1 LHVLQTRLPNTARSF
16 TTKAP
21 AWDSLLDPSRA
32 YRYPECW
39 QLLVMRIYLDY
50 NATTPVDPAVLDAM
64 LPYFAETFGNAS
76 SIHSP
81 GQRARGAVDGARAS
95 VAALLGAKNSE
106 IVFTS
111 GGTESDNLALFGA
124 VAASQEPHKHIITTA
139 IEHHAVLNSAQAL
152 EKLGVAVTYIPV
164 GREGVV
170 DLADIRRAIT
180 PETMLISV
188 MHANNEL
195 GTIQPIEEISRI
207 ASAAKVLFHC
217 DAVQTAGKLPL
228 DVNRLGVDLLS
239 ISAHKIYG
247 PKGTGALYVRSGTPL
262 EPQFHGGHHERDRRP
277 GTENV
282 PGIVG
287 LGKAAELARKN
298 LMTDCARITS
308 LRNRLEDTLLGACAD
323 AHVNGKRAQ
332 RVSNTS
338 NISFHAAGGEA
349 LVIALD
355 LQGIACSTGAACSSG
370 AVGPSHVLMAIG
382 LSPDEARSS
391 LRFSLGRTTTPAE
404 IDQVVAVIPQ
414 AVERLRALSPLNTNA
429 AISA

>member
-1 LHVLQTRLPNTARSF
+1 
-16 TTKAP
+16 
-21 AWDSLLDPSRA
+21 
-32 YRYPECW
+32 
-39 QLLVMRIYLDY
+39 MRIYLDH

-64 LPYFAETFGNAS
+64 LPYFAENFGNAS

-81 GQRARGAVDGARAS
+81 GQRARGAVDAARAS
-95 VAALLGAKNSE
+95 VAALLGAKPSE

-111 GGTESDNLALFGA
+111 GGTESDNLALFGV
-124 VAASQEPHKHIITTA
+124 VAASQEPRKHIITTA
-139 IEHHAVLNSAQAL
+139 IEHHAVLNAAQAL
-152 EKLGVAVTYIPV
+152 ENLGAEVTFIPV
-164 GREGVV
+164 GREGI
-170 DLADIRRAIT
+170 ADPEGIRRALR
-180 PETMLISV
+180 PETILISV

-195 GTIQPIEEISRI
+195 GTIQPIEEIGRV
-207 ASAAKVLFHC
+207 AAAADVLFHC
-217 DAVQTAGKLPL
+217 DAVQSAAKLPL

-247 PKGTGALYVRSGTPL
+247 PTGVGALYVRSGTPL
-262 EPQFHGGHHERDRRP
+262 EPQFYGGHHERDRRP

-298 LMTDCARITS
+298 LQTDCARITT
-308 LRNRLEDTLLGACAD
+308 LRNRFEDALLAACGD
-323 AHVNGKRAQ
+323 ARVNGNRAQ

-370 AVGPSHVLMAIG
+370 AVGPSHVLLAIG

-391 LRFSLGRTTTPAE
+391 LRLSLGRTTTAEE
-404 IDQVVAVIPQ
+404 IDQAIAVIPQ
-414 AVERLRALSPLNTNA
+414 AFERLRALSPLSSNA
-429 AISA
+429 PISA

>member
-1 LHVLQTRLPNTARSF
+1 
-16 TTKAP
+16 
-21 AWDSLLDPSRA
+21 
-32 YRYPECW
+32 
-39 QLLVMRIYLDY
+39 MRIYLDY

-64 LPYFAETFGNAS
+64 LPYFGENFGNAS

-95 VAALLGAKNSE
+95 VAALLGAKPSE

-111 GGTESDNLALFGA
+111 GGTEADNLALFGV
-124 VAASQEPHKHIITTA
+124 VAASQEPRKHVITTA
-139 IEHHAVLNSAQAL
+139 IEHHAVLNAAQAL
-152 EKLGVAVTYIPV
+152 EKSGVAVTYIPV
-164 GREGVV
+164 GREGIV
-170 DLADIRRAIT
+170 DPEEIRRAVR
-180 PETMLISV
+180 PETILISV

-195 GTIQPIEEISRI
+195 GTVQPIEELGHI
-207 ASAAKVLFHC
+207 AAAADVLFHC
-217 DAVQTAGKLPL
+217 DAVQSAGKLPL

-247 PKGTGALYVRSGTPL
+247 PKGVGVLYVRSGTPL

-298 LMTDCARITS
+298 LMTDCARITT
-308 LRNRLEDTLLGACAD
+308 LRDRLEDALLSACGETRI
-323 AHVNGKRAQ
+323 NGNRAQ
-332 RVSNTS
+332 RLSNTS
-338 NISFHAAGGEA
+338 NVSFHAAGGES

-370 AVGPSHVLMAIG
+370 AVGPSHVLLAIG

-391 LRFSLGRTTTPAE
+391 LRLSLGRTTTAE
-404 IDQVVAVIPQ
+404 EVDQAIAVIPQ
-414 AVERLRALSPLNTNA
+414 AVARLRALSPLSANA
-429 AISA
+429 PISA

>member
-1 LHVLQTRLPNTARSF
+1 
-16 TTKAP
+16 
-21 AWDSLLDPSRA
+21 
-32 YRYPECW
+32 
-39 QLLVMRIYLDY
+39 MRIYLDY

-64 LPYFAETFGNAS
+64 LPFFAENFGNAS

-95 VAALLGAKNSE
+95 VAGLLGAKSSE

-111 GGTESDNLALFGA
+111 GGTESDNLALFGV
-124 VAASQEPHKHIITTA
+124 VAASQDSRKHIITTA
-139 IEHHAVLNSAQAL
+139 IEHHAVLNAAQAL
-152 EKLGVAVTYIPV
+152 ENLGAEVTYIPV
-164 GREGVV
+164 GREGTV
-170 DLADIRRAIT
+170 DPDDIRRALK
-180 PETMLISV
+180 PETVLISV

-195 GTIQPIEEISRI
+195 GTIQPIEEIGRI
-207 ASAAKVLFHC
+207 ATTADVLFHC
-217 DAVQTAGKLPL
+217 DAVQAAGKLPL

-247 PKGTGALYVRSGTPL
+247 PKGVGALYVRSGTPL
-262 EPQFHGGHHERDRRP
+262 EPQFYGGHHERDRRP

-298 LMTDCARITS
+298 LQADCARITT
-308 LRNRLEDTLLGACAD
+308 LRNRLEDALLAACGD
-323 AHVNGKRAQ
+323 ARVNGNRAQ
-332 RVSNTS
+332 RVWNTS

-370 AVGPSHVLMAIG
+370 AVGPSHVLLAIG

-391 LRFSLGRTTTPAE
+391 LRLSLGRTTTAEE
-404 IDQVVAVIPQ
+404 IDQAIAAIPQ
-414 AVERLRALSPLNTNA
+414 SVERLRALSPLSSNTT
-429 AISA
+429 ISA

>member
-1 LHVLQTRLPNTARSF
+1 MRL
-16 TTKAP
+16 
-21 AWDSLLDPSRA
+21 
-32 YRYPECW
+32 
-39 QLLVMRIYLDY
+39 YLDY
-50 NATTPVDPAVLDAM
+50 NATTPVDPAVLDTM

-81 GQRARGAVDGARAS
+81 GQRARGAVDSARAS
-95 VAALLGAKNSE
+95 VAALLGAKPSE

-111 GGTESDNLALFGA
+111 GGTESDNLALFGV
-124 VAASQEPHKHIITTA
+124 VAASQEPRKHIITTA
-139 IEHHAVLNSAQAL
+139 IEHHAVLNAAQAL
-152 EKLGVAVTYIPV
+152 EKLGVAVTCIPV
-164 GREGVV
+164 GREGIV
-170 DLADIRRAIT
+170 DPEDIRRALR
-180 PETMLISV
+180 PETIVISV

-195 GTIQPIEEISRI
+195 GTIQPIEEIGRI
-207 ASAAKVLFHC
+207 AATAEVCFHC
-217 DAVQTAGKLPL
+217 DAVQSAGKLPL

-247 PKGTGALYVRSGTPL
+247 PKGVGALYVRSGTPL
-262 EPQFHGGHHERDRRP
+262 EAQFHGGHHERDRRP

-287 LGKAAELARKN
+287 MGKAADLARKN

-308 LRNRLEDTLLGACAD
+308 LRNRLEDALVASCSD
-323 AHVNGKRAQ
+323 ARVNGNRAQ

-338 NISFHAAGGEA
+338 NVAFPAAGGEA

-391 LRFSLGRTTTPAE
+391 LRFSLGRTTTSEE
-404 IDQVVAVIPQ
+404 IDHAIATIPQ
-414 AVERLRALSPLNTNA
+414 AVERLRALSPLSANA
-429 AISA
+429 ATPA